1 MELTIIE
8 IVLLILCLIGLIAVV
23 IFFLRK
29 NTETY
34 TEENLIKNLEEQKEN
49 NLKLLKEGNKEI
61 DKIEKEI
68 AKYKKILKK

>member
-8 IVLLILCLIGLIAVV
+8 IVLLILCFIGLIAVV

-34 TEENLIKNLEEQKEN
+34 TEEILIKNLEEQKEN